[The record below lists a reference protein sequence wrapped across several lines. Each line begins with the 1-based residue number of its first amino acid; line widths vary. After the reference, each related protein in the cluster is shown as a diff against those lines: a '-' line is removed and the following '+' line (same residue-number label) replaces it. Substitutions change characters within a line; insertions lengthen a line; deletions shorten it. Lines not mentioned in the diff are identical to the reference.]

1 MGTAGAGWDGR
12 SMTGGDSAFSMDTVE
27 LRQLLGLPVF
37 RGSAVIAGAKG
48 LSNPVRWVHSSD
60 LPDIAYWLKG
70 GELILHSGIRHSGTT
85 LSHLI
90 RELYHAGAAGLMV
103 ASSSDIITDDA
114 IQTADN
120 LNFPLISMPDELRFV
135 DATYDVSNA
144 LLSHNVG
151 MAVEIERFWNSVS
164 LALHSDLY
172 ALLQTISDWLNMPVA
187 LFDQT
192 LKRVLI
198 NHPRTLSE
206 NFSDL
211 ENLLLRDADRHELQK
226 TNFIRIPSEF
236 EQWTHVVKGIQS
248 AGQFLGAIAVQPQ
261 ESQRTYNW
269 DRMLTPVARALAV
282 ALERSS
288 ASNDPKIRLNAD
300 LLYSLLYSSVK
311 EPAAMK
317 IVEVQL
323 GLDTRRPLVVA
334 VLQLMFPSKEHEDD
348 LNARV
353 IQVMT
358 QHNLPPVFCTSGRE
372 TAVLIQSVRTRK
384 QYESIVREITESLKK
399 KPQVGSI
406 VRCGVGEMGNGIEG
420 VLSSYGQA
428 KTACLKAKD
437 SSPVFFQDLNTW
449 HLLIENMNH
458 AEIRKIGDQRLS
470 KLSKRDYQQLR
481 QSLNAIIE
489 SDFNYAEVARRLDL
503 HRNGL
508 IQRLHR
514 FSDKT
519 GYNFTSAQDIIAV
532 WIILQL
538 E

>member
-1 MGTAGAGWDGR
+1 M
-12 SMTGGDSAFSMDTVE
+12 
-27 LRQLLGLPVF
+27 
-37 RGSAVIAGAKG
+37 
-48 LSNPVRWVHSSD
+48 
-60 LPDIAYWLKG
+60 
-70 GELILHSGIRHSGTT
+70 
-85 LSHLI
+85 
-90 RELYHAGAAGLMV
+90 
-103 ASSSDIITDDA
+103 
-114 IQTADN
+114 
-120 LNFPLISMPDELRFV
+120 
-135 DATYDVSNA
+135 
-144 LLSHNVG
+144 
-151 MAVEIERFWNSVS
+151 
-164 LALHSDLY
+164 
-172 ALLQTISDWLNMPVA
+172 
-187 LFDQT
+187 
-192 LKRVLI
+192 
-198 NHPRTLSE
+198 
-206 NFSDL
+206 
-211 ENLLLRDADRHELQK
+211 
-226 TNFIRIPSEF
+226 
-236 EQWTHVVKGIQS
+236 
-248 AGQFLGAIAVQPQ
+248 
-261 ESQRTYNW
+261 
-269 DRMLTPVARALAV
+269 
-282 ALERSS
+282 
-288 ASNDPKIRLNAD
+288 
-300 LLYSLLYSSVK
+300 
-311 EPAAMK
+311 
-317 IVEVQL
+317 
-323 GLDTRRPLVVA
+323 A